1 MLIYLLAL
9 FIVLNLKKIITAD
22 PELWGCAIFEPKMV
36 HCPPNIF
43 LLQTIIITF
52 IYLLALSIVQNLK
65 KFLQHIQSCEDTQFL
80 APNENF
86 FRKPVNEPCF
96 FDSCL
101 STCQN
106 QSQILIY

>member
-9 FIVLNLKKIITAD
+9 FIVRNLKKIITAD
-22 PELWGCAIFEPKMV
+22 PELWGCAIFGSKMV
-36 HCPPNIF
+36 HCPPNVF
-43 LLQTIIITF
+43 LLQTIITF

-65 KFLQHIQSCEDTQFL
+65 KNLQHIQRCEDMQFL

-86 FRKPVNEPCF
+86 FRKPINEPCF